1 MSDALRAAPA
11 PPRRSS
17 PPARRPAAPSALV
30 VPAVVLAGTL
40 ALLAAGLVARAV
52 GAPSGAVDG
61 PWFTAGVAGALYS
74 LAETAASLR
83 ARRLGVDVIALVALA
98 GALATGELLAAGVV
112 AVMVATGR
120 ALEAWAEGRARRD
133 LRALVERAPTV
144 AHKRVGERIVTVAA
158 DEVVV
163 GDVLLVATG
172 EVVPADGDL
181 TGPAVLDESAL
192 TGEPLPVAREAAT
205 PVRSGVTNAGPPFE
219 MTVTV
224 EVSESTY
231 ARVVRLTEEAERN
244 PAPFVRLADR
254 YSLYFLAATAAVTAA
269 ALALG
274 GSSRAVAVLVVAT
287 PCPLILASPVAFA
300 SGLSRAARRGVV
312 VKGAAVLE
320 RLARCTTLLV
330 DKTGTVTMGRPEVV
344 GVVTDGDGDPDEVVR
359 LAASLDQTSTHVLA
373 AAVVRE
379 AQRRNLSLEVPTGV
393 REEAGRGAVGE
404 VAGRRVAVGTAE
416 WVGVAEDAPTWVEFA
431 RRRAHWEGA
440 TGIYVALDGRPRGVV
455 LVTDPVRADAAHA
468 LRVLRRH
475 GVARVVM
482 VTGDRHEVG
491 ELVGDAV
498 GVDEVVAECSPAQ
511 KLDVVRA
518 ERALAPTAMVGDGI
532 NDAPALALADVGVA
546 MGARGATA
554 SSEAADV
561 VLTVDRLD
569 RIADARAVATRS
581 RRVALQSV
589 VVGMALSLG
598 AMGVATAGLL
608 PAVWGALVQEGI
620 DVVAIANA
628 LRVLRRPRAEVA
640 LPRGAYEAIVSL
652 RAAHGP
658 ERAALAELV
667 AVADGLDRAGP
678 SGLAAAL
685 AGLSRRL
692 EHDVV
697 AHEQLEEATL
707 YPLLARSL
715 GGVDPTATMSRAH
728 REIVTRARRLSQLA
742 ADLEVAPRGS
752 PDVAEVRRALYGLE
766 AILRLHMEQEEES
779 YFTLAEPP
787 TEGAVAP

>member
-1 MSDALRAAPA
+1 M
-11 PPRRSS
+11 
-17 PPARRPAAPSALV
+17 PAA
-30 VPAVVLAGTL
+30 VLAGTL
-40 ALLAAGLVARAV
+40 ALLGAGLVARAV
-52 GAPSGAVDG
+52 GASSGAVDG
-61 PWFTAGVAGALYS
+61 PWFAAGVAGALYS
-74 LAETAASLR
+74 LAEATASLR
-83 ARRLGVDVIALVALA
+83 ARRLGVDVIALVALV

-144 AHKRVGERIVTVAA
+144 AHRRVGDRIATVPA
-158 DEVVV
+158 DEVEV

-172 EVVPADGDL
+172 EVVPSDGDL

-192 TGEPLPVAREAAT
+192 TGEPLPVTREAAT

-219 MTVTV
+219 MTVTA
-224 EVSESTY
+224 EVRESTY
-231 ARVVRLTEEAERN
+231 AHVVRLTEEAERH

-254 YSLYFLAATAAVTAA
+254 YSLYFLAATAAVAVAA
-269 ALALG
+269 FALG
-274 GSSRAVAVLVVAT
+274 GASRAVAVLVVAT

-312 VKGAAVLE
+312 VKGAAALE
-320 RLARCTTLLV
+320 RLARCTTLLI

-344 GVVTDGDGDPDEVVR
+344 GVVTDAESDPDEVVR
-359 LAASLDQTSTHVLA
+359 FAASLDQTSTHVLA

-379 AQRRNLSLEVPTGV
+379 AHRRALSLEVPSGV
-393 REEAGRGAVGE
+393 REEAGRGAAGE
-404 VAGRRVAVGTAE
+404 VGGRRVAVGTAE
-416 WVGVAEDAPTWVEFA
+416 WVGVGEDAPAWVALA
-431 RRRAHWEGA
+431 RRRVHWEGA
-440 TGIYVALDGRPRGVV
+440 TGIYVALEGRPRGVV
-455 LVTDPVRADAAHA
+455 LVTDPVRTDAAHA

-482 VTGDRHEVG
+482 VTGDRREVG
-491 ELVGDAV
+491 DLVGDAV

-518 ERALAPTAMVGDGI
+518 ERALALTAMVGDGI
-532 NDAPALALADVGVA
+532 NDAPALALADVGIA

-569 RIADARAVATRS
+569 RIADARAVATRA
-581 RRVALQSV
+581 RRIALQSV
-589 VVGMALSLG
+589 VVGMTLSLG

-608 PAVWGALVQEGI
+608 PAVWGALAQEGI

-628 LRVLRRPRAEVA
+628 LRVLRRPRADVA
-640 LPRGAYEAIVSL
+640 LARGASEAISTL
-652 RAAHGP
+652 RTGHGP

-667 AVADGLDRAGP
+667 AVADGLDRVDSSA
-678 SGLAAAL
+678 LAAVL
-685 AGLSRRL
+685 ADLSRRL
-692 EHDVV
+692 ERDVV
-697 AHEQLEEATL
+697 THEQLEEVTF

-715 GGVDPTATMSRAH
+715 GGVDPTGTMSRAH
-728 REIVTRARRLSQLA
+728 REIVARARRLAQLA
-742 ADLEVAPRGS
+742 ADLEGAPGAA
-752 PDVAEVRRALYGLE
+752 PDVVEVRRALYGLE
-766 AILRLHMEQEEES
+766 AILRLHMDQEEES
-779 YFTLAEPP
+779 YFTLAETSTP
-787 TEGAVAP
+787 ESVAP

>member
-1 MSDALRAAPA
+1 MRRAG
-11 PPRRSS
+11 
-17 PPARRPAAPSALV
+17 ARPSLA
-30 VPAVVLAGTL
+30 VPAVMLALTLGLLLAG
-40 ALLAAGLVARAV
+40 AVARV
-52 GAPSGAVDG
+52 
-61 PWFTAGVAGALYS
+61 AGVAPGPSSRAWFAAGAIGALYS
-74 LAETAASLR
+74 LVETTASLR
-83 ARRLGVDVIALVALA
+83 AGRLGVDVIALVALV
-98 GALATGELLAAGVV
+98 GALATGERLAASVV

-144 AHKRVGERIVTVAA
+144 AHRRVGQRLVTVPAG
-158 DEVVV
+158 EVEV

-181 TGPAVLDESAL
+181 AGSAVVDESAL
-192 TGEPLPVAREAAT
+192 SGEPLPVTREPGT

-224 EVSESTY
+224 EVSQSTY
-231 ARVVRLTEEAERN
+231 AHVVRLTEEAERN

-254 YSLYFLAATAAVTAA
+254 YSLYFLVATAVVSIVAG
-269 ALALG
+269 ALG
-274 GSSRAVAVLVVAT
+274 GATRAVAVLVVAT
-287 PCPLILASPVAFA
+287 PCPLILAAPVAFA

-330 DKTGTVTMGRPEVV
+330 DKTGTVTMGRPEVA
-344 GVVTDGDGDPDEVVR
+344 GVVTDDGGDPDEVVR

-379 AQRRNLSLEVPTGV
+379 ARRRGLDLELPDHV
-393 REEAGRGAVGE
+393 RELAGRG
-404 VAGRRVAVGTAE
+404 VAGLVTGRRVAVGTAE
-416 WVGVAEDAPTWVEFA
+416 WVGLSEDAPSWVGVA
-431 RRRAHWEGA
+431 RRRVHWEGA
-440 TGIYVALDGRPRGVV
+440 TGLYVALDGRACGVV
-455 LVTDPVRADAAHA
+455 LVTDPIRPDAAHA

-482 VTGDRHEVG
+482 VTGDRREIG

-498 GVDEVVAECSPAQ
+498 GVDEVVAECSPEQ
-511 KLDVVRA
+511 KLDVVRSEGA
-518 ERALAPTAMVGDGI
+518 AAPTAMVGDGI
-532 NDAPALALADVGVA
+532 NDAPALALADVGIA

-569 RIADARAVATRS
+569 RIADARVIASRS
-581 RRVALQSV
+581 RRIALQSV
-589 VVGMALSLG
+589 VVGMGLSLA

-608 PAVWGALVQEGI
+608 PAVWGALAQEGI

-628 LRVLRRPRAEVA
+628 LRVLRPLRTETPLTARAEQ
-640 LPRGAYEAIVSL
+640 AIVAR
-652 RAAHGP
+652 RAEHGP
-658 ERAALAELV
+658 ERAALGELV

-678 SGLAAAL
+678 EGLADAL
-685 AGLSRRL
+685 SALGRRL

-697 AHEQLEEATL
+697 AHERLEEATL
-707 YPLLARSL
+707 YPLLGDSL

-728 REIVTRARRLSQLA
+728 REIVSRARRLAQLA
-742 ADLEVAPRGS
+742 ADLDHAPVGPS
-752 PDVAEVRRALYGLE
+752 DVAEVRRALYGLE
-766 AILRLHMEQEEES
+766 AILRLHMDQEEES
-779 YFTLAEPP
+779 YFTLAASIDEP
-787 TEGAVAP
+787 GARSGDR

>member
-1 MSDALRAAPA
+1 M
-11 PPRRSS
+11 
-17 PPARRPAAPSALV
+17 
-30 VPAVVLAGTL
+30 LAGTL
-40 ALLAAGLVARAV
+40 GLLVAGLVARAV

-61 PWFTAGVAGALYS
+61 PWFAAGVVGALYS
-74 LAETAASLR
+74 LAETTASLR
-83 ARRLGVDVIALVALA
+83 ARRLGVDVIALVALV

-144 AHKRVGERIVTVAA
+144 AHRRVGDRIVTVAA
-158 DEVVV
+158 DEVEV

-192 TGEPLPVAREAAT
+192 TGEPLPVSREAAT
-205 PVRSGVTNAGPPFE
+205 PLRSGVTNAGPPFE

-231 ARVVRLTEEAERN
+231 AHVVRLTEEAERN

-254 YSLYFLAATAAVTAA
+254 YSLYFLAATAVVAAVAWG
-269 ALALG
+269 LG
-274 GSSRAVAVLVVAT
+274 GASRAVAVLVVAT

-330 DKTGTVTMGRPEVV
+330 DKTGTITMGRPEVV
-344 GVVTDGDGDPDEVVR
+344 GVVTGVGGDPDEVVR

-379 AQRRNLSLEVPTGV
+379 ARRRDLPLEVPSAV
-393 REEAGRGAVGE
+393 REEAGRGAVGD

-416 WVGVAEDAPTWVEFA
+416 WAGVTESAPAWVEVA
-431 RRRAHWEGA
+431 RRRVHWEGA
-440 TGIYVALDGRPRGVV
+440 TGIYVALDGQPRGVV

-482 VTGDRHEVG
+482 VTGDRREVG
-491 ELVGDAV
+491 DLVGDLV
-498 GVDEVVAECSPAQ
+498 GVDEVVAECSPEE

-518 ERALAPTAMVGDGI
+518 ERALAPTVMVGDGI

-569 RIADARAVATRS
+569 RIGDARAIAARS
-581 RRVALQSV
+581 RRIALQSV

-608 PAVWGALVQEGI
+608 PAVWGALAQEGI

-628 LRVLRRPRAEVA
+628 LRVLRRPRAEVS
-640 LPRGAYEAIVSL
+640 LPHRAEEAIAAL
-652 RAAHGP
+652 RAEHGP

-667 AVADGLDRAGP
+667 EVADGLDRAGP
-678 SGLAAAL
+678 AGFGGAL
-685 AGLSRRL
+685 ADLSRRL

-728 REIVTRARRLSQLA
+728 REIVARARRLAQLA
-742 ADLEVAPRGS
+742 TDLEGAPLGA

-766 AILRLHMEQEEES
+766 AILRLHMDQEEES
-779 YFTLAEPP
+779 YFTLAESSPEEP
-787 TEGAVAP
+787 VAPAGRR